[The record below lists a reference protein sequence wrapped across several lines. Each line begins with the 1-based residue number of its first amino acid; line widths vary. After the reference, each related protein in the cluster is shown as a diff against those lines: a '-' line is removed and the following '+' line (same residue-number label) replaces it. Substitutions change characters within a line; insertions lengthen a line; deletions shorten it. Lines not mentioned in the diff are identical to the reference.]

1 MQLANLPLL
10 RAPHKDRGAYTVYP
24 FLVHGPTSAAV
35 ISLFLSLSTAP
46 ANPLKYELVERHSEV
61 PYGWVRGTAPAASKL
76 LCLRLAV
83 RQDRAAEFEKLVID
97 LSTPGHEKYGKH
109 LKQKEIKDFL
119 RPASKVSQAILA
131 WLESEGVPDDSI
143 EDDGDWI
150 KIVVPV
156 HQAERMLSTRFHHF
170 HHIDSRVTRIRT
182 LEYSLPRAIRPYIQ
196 LIQPTTRFGEP
207 KAHKSFLIDHGITI
221 SDNEKNI
228 DCGSTVTP
236 SCLRQLYKLDDFV
249 AKPHPRNKL
258 GISGYLGQYA
268 RYSDFYAF
276 LKKYAPNEQDANFT
290 VASINGGL
298 NLQNSSDSATEAA
311 LDVQYGYSLSYGVD
325 GTFYTT
331 GGRAPLV
338 PDADEPDAN
347 DSDNEPYLDQLHY
360 LLKLPDDQLPSVLST
375 SYGEDE
381 QSVPVSYSNAT
392 CNLFA
397 QLGARGVSVI
407 FSSGDS
413 GVGGSCLSN
422 DGKNTTRFLPIFP
435 ASCPFVTSVGGT
447 TGINP
452 EKAISFS
459 AGGFSER
466 FARPSYQEAAVSSYL
481 SLLGN
486 RWEGLYNPKGRG
498 FPDVAAQANNFA
510 IVEHGSISLVGG
522 TSAAAPTFAAIVAD
536 LNSVRLAANKSAL
549 GFLNPWIYSLN
560 QTGFTDIV
568 QGGSNGCFGGETW
581 LGKST
586 PYVPYASWNATPG
599 WDPVTGLG
607 TPLFSTLSE
616 LALSA

>member
-1 MQLANLPLL
+1 MFSSVFLL
-10 RAPHKDRGAYTVYP
+10 GI
-24 FLVHGPTSAAV
+24 L
-35 ISLFLSLSTAP
+35 SLLLSLSTVP
-46 ANPLKYELVERHSEV
+46 AVPLEYDLVERLPEV
-61 PYGWVRGTAPAASKL
+61 PYGWFRGATPAASKL
-76 LCLRLAV
+76 LSLRLAV
-83 RQDRAAEFEKLVID
+83 HQDRAAEFEQLVID
-97 LSTPGHEKYGKH
+97 LSTPGHKKYGKH
-109 LKQKEIKDFL
+109 LKQEEIRDFL
-119 RPASKVSQAILA
+119 RPASRVSQAILA
-131 WLESEGVPDDSI
+131 WLESEGVPEDSI
-143 EDDGDWI
+143 ENDGDWI
-150 KIVVPV
+150 NIVIPV
-156 HQAERMLSTRFHHF
+156 QQAERMLRARFYYF
-170 HHIDSRVTRIRT
+170 HNIESRVTRIRT
-182 LEYSLPRAIRPYIQ
+182 LEYSLPHAIRPYIQ

-207 KAHKSFLIDHGITI
+207 HAHKSFLIDHGITI
-221 SDNEKNI
+221 SDNVTSA

-236 SCLRQLYKLDDFV
+236 SCLRKLYKLDDFV
-249 AKPHPRNKL
+249 ATPNPRNKL

-276 LKKYAPNEQDANFT
+276 LKTYAPNEQDANFT
-290 VASINGGL
+290 VTSINGGV
-298 NLQNSSDSATEAA
+298 NPQNSSDSATEAA
-311 LDVQYGYSLSYGVD
+311 LDVQYGYSLSYGVN

-331 GGRAPLV
+331 GGRGPLV
-338 PDADEPDAN
+338 PDADQPDAN

-381 QSVPVSYSNAT
+381 QSVPASYSNVT

-413 GVGGSCLSN
+413 GVGSSCLSN
-422 DGKNTTRFLPIFP
+422 DGKNTTKFLPVFP

-447 TGINP
+447 TGVNP
-452 EKAISFS
+452 EKAVSFS

-466 FARPSYQEAAVSSYL
+466 FARPSYQEAAVSRYL
-481 SLLGN
+481 ARLGSQ
-486 RWEGLYNPKGRG
+486 WKGLYNPKGRG
-498 FPDVAAQANNFA
+498 FPDVATQANNFA
-510 IVEHGSISLVGG
+510 IIDHGLTSLVGG

-568 QGGSNGCFGGETW
+568 NGGSNGCLGGETW
-581 LGKST
+581 LGRST